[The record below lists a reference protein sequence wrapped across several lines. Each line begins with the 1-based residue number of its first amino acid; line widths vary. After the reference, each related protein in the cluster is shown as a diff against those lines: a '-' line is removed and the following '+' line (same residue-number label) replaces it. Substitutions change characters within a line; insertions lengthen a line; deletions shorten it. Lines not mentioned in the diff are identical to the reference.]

1 VIGAALGI
9 SALEA
14 IAADTPCSGRKG
26 ASLAVI
32 SSFAKTA
39 RSAWASHALSAQRM
53 MGVSEAPELQTSITL
68 YLDRENLHGRV
79 NQIIVTEVRK
89 EPIQNHEVSF
99 FA

>member
-1 VIGAALGI
+1 MNSSPKLLRKVSLSLCFVIGAALGI

-68 YLDRENLHGRV
+68 YLDRENLQPLKH
-79 NQIIVTEVRK
+79 
-89 EPIQNHEVSF
+89 
-99 FA
+99 